1 MIQFCEVE
9 TEHGC
14 ICYQLERKNVRNINL
29 RIRTDASVYVS
40 APKDVPESVVT
51 QFVKRRSRYIAEA
64 QQQFR
69 EFRQYAPQ
77 PRHYVSGESFSV
89 LGRSLRLRVEQG
101 KKDDIRSDGVYLYL
115 TVKDTEDQEQKKR
128 LVDRYLNKV
137 CREIFQQ
144 TVNQLYPIF
153 RKYGVPSPRIHIRS
167 MDTRWGSCLPQKAI
181 ITLNRHLLE
190 MPSSCIEYVVLHEFC
205 HFLYPN
211 HSKDFYAILTTLMPD
226 WQQRKKL
233 LDKNAQ
239 FEWSQKYE
247 TFCGGES

>member
-1 MIQFCEVE
+1 M
-9 TEHGC
+9 
-14 ICYQLERKNVRNINL
+14 
-29 RIRTDASVYVS
+29 
-40 APKDVPESVVT
+40 
-51 QFVKRRSRYIAEA
+51 
-64 QQQFR
+64 
-69 EFRQYAPQ
+69 
-77 PRHYVSGESFSV
+77 

-115 TVKDTEDQEQKKR
+115 TVKDTENQEQKQR

-144 TVNQLYPIF
+144 TVDQLYPIF

-181 ITLNRHLLE
+181 ITLNQHLLE
-190 MPSSCIEYVVLHEFC
+190 MPVSCIEYVVLHEFC

-211 HSKDFYAILTTLMPD
+211 HSKDFYAILSTLMPD

>member
-40 APKDVPESVVT
+40 APKDVSESVVT

-115 TVKDTEDQEQKKR
+115 TVKIQK
-128 LVDRYLNKV
+128 
-137 CREIFQQ
+137 
-144 TVNQLYPIF
+144 
-153 RKYGVPSPRIHIRS
+153 IRS
-167 MDTRWGSCLPQKAI
+167 K
-181 ITLNRHLLE
+181 NNVLLTV
-190 MPSSCIEYVVLHEFC
+190 I
-205 HFLYPN
+205 
-211 HSKDFYAILTTLMPD
+211 
-226 WQQRKKL
+226 
-233 LDKNAQ
+233 
-239 FEWSQKYE
+239 
-247 TFCGGES
+247 